1 MASGRGLDLANQIT
15 RSAQSLKSL
24 DRAELEKYEAAFR
37 EGGGSFADM
46 VNESG
51 GTDLEKLRIK
61 RGFSMLSSTGM
72 LDAFMMEDSE
82 KKQELISKNLA
93 SLQESGISLEDVTER
108 KMQLS
113 GKLTIDGSLGDLS
126 ATGSE

>member
-1 MASGRGLDLANQIT
+1 
-15 RSAQSLKSL
+15 
-24 DRAELEKYEAAFR
+24 
-37 EGGGSFADM
+37 
-46 VNESG
+46 
-51 GTDLEKLRIK
+51 
-61 RGFSMLSSTGM
+61 MLSSTGM